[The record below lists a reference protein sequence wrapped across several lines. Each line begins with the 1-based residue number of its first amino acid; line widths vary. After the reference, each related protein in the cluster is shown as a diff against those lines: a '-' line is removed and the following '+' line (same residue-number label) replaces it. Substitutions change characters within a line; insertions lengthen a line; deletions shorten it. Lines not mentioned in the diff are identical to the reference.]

1 MDGLLIDSET
11 IYTTITNEILAPFN
25 KQLTWEIK
33 ASLMGR
39 PAVESA
45 ALLVKKTEIPMSGE
59 EFTVKMKARQLEM
72 FPKVRPMPGAE
83 RLVEHLHKHQIPMAI
98 ATGSIRQ
105 NFDLK
110 TSNLKSLFEKFGEN
124 VICGDSS
131 DMKRGKPDPDP
142 FLLAAKKFLGL
153 QISPDDQGNFNR
165 LNEEQLTR
173 LQGLRPEEILVF
185 EDGVPGV
192 RAAKAAG
199 MRVIW
204 VPDPELKKLQRSQ
217 GMEAVDADEVLDS
230 LEEWDGAKWGLPPLE

>member
-11 IYTTITNEILAPFN
+11 IYTTITNEILGPFN

-39 PAVESA
+39 PAFESA
-45 ALLVKKTEIPMSGE
+45 ALLVKKTDIPISGE
-59 EFTVKMKARQLEM
+59 EFTSKMKSRQLEM
-72 FPKVRPMPGAE
+72 FPNVKPMPGAE
-83 RLVEHLHKHQIPMAI
+83 RLVENLHKNGIPMAI

-110 TSNLKSLFEKFGEN
+110 TSNLKNLFAKFGQN
-124 VICGDSS
+124 VICGDSPE
-131 DMKRGKPDPDP
+131 MKRGKPDPDP

-153 QISPDDQGNFNR
+153 EISPDHQGNFNP
-165 LNEEQLTR
+165 LNQTQLDQ
-173 LQGLRPEEILVF
+173 LKGLRPDEILVF
-185 EDGVPGV
+185 EDGIPGV

-204 VPDPELKKLQRSQ
+204 VPDPELKKLQLSQ
-217 GMEAVDADEVLDS
+217 GMEVVEADEVLDS
-230 LEEWDGAKWGLPPLE
+230 LEEWDGAKWGLPPL